1 MTGNQ
6 KPKPS
11 VVVKLLKYL
20 YLSLCLLCPHIR
32 TRYKCFASRCSANA
46 EVCVCM
52 AIARLERTQRGTH
65 VTLPSSRRRTHLQ
78 RCATTPP
85 RTLSRTLPSPAHTPA
100 QTCLCPSKRACAS
113 TRCRA
118 RGAHHTSPST
128 GVTTPR
134 LLSRLPSPPHHCRPL
149 CTAKKPPPPSA
160 AAAAAATGESAGAGG
175 AATDAGTATPPPP
188 TDALS
193 AAAGPER
200 KPGELSVATD
210 GEENLPPL
218 AFEPGVVGAAQKG
231 VSAVVIIAG
240 GIAFA
245 GCVWGISQAL
255 FPSANSTQ
263 VIFDEAV
270 EKVKRTEKQLYTHPP
285 LPPYPYYPTALPDPE
300 PPSPRASP
308 SHLMPPP
315 LLPFYPP
322 LPTPPFPTPPFPNPP
337 SLPPPFTPS
346 LTPLLYPHPS
356 PPPSPL
362 PTPPPPPSPTP
373 PFASPHRLPHAGS
386 P

>member
-1 MTGNQ
+1 MQMCAFLPPNPVRIVFVLRTAHTCTSMTGNQ

-134 LLSRLPSPPHHCRPL
+134 LLSRLPHSPQTQL
-149 CTAKKPPPPSA
+149 GTADLVSRTKEAEGQDRKMTQPASQSKPSA
-160 AAAAAATGESAGAGG
+160 GRAGG
-175 AATDAGTATPPPP
+175 GQ
-188 TDALS
+188 
-193 AAAGPER
+193 R
-200 KPGELSVATD
+200 
-210 GEENLPPL
+210 
-218 AFEPGVVGAAQKG
+218 
-231 VSAVVIIAG
+231 
-240 GIAFA
+240 
-245 GCVWGISQAL
+245 
-255 FPSANSTQ
+255 
-263 VIFDEAV
+263 
-270 EKVKRTEKQLYTHPP
+270 
-285 LPPYPYYPTALPDPE
+285 
-300 PPSPRASP
+300 PRASRR
-308 SHLMPPP
+308 
-315 LLPFYPP
+315 
-322 LPTPPFPTPPFPNPP
+322 TC
-337 SLPPPFTPS
+337 
-346 LTPLLYPHPS
+346 
-356 PPPSPL
+356 
-362 PTPPPPPSPTP
+362 
-373 PFASPHRLPHAGS
+373 G
-386 P
+386 